1 VSRQLTLFFTAA
13 QFLTRLPT
21 PVIRDFD
28 SSSLSQSLRYFPLVG
43 VLVGL
48 INVGVWWVS
57 NRWFP
62 ASVSIGIMLAAS
74 AVLTGAFHEDGFADA
89 CDGFGGATTPERVL
103 AIMKDSRIGAYGA
116 IGVFLMLGLKWTALA
131 ALPVTLFPLIVV
143 AAHAMS
149 RWCSVALIWRLAY
162 VRGDDDAKSKPFA
175 GRFGGAAWILS
186 GLIGIAGFA
195 PLAAA
200 WARWSGD
207 AALPA
212 GAGPVS
218 SAAVSSAAVSSAAVS
233 SAAASSAAVSS
244 TAVSSA
250 AASGAAALGAGA
262 TAAALATLLA
272 GGYFRRRIG
281 GYTGDCLGAAQQL
294 AEVAFL
300 LGGLAAIQG
309 S

>member
-1 VSRQLTLFFTAA
+1 VSRQLALFFTAA
-13 QFLTRLPT
+13 QFLTRLPM
-21 PVIRDFD
+21 PAIRDFE
-28 SSSLSQSLRYFPLVG
+28 SSSLSQSVRYFPLVG

-48 INVGVWWVS
+48 INIGVWWVS
-57 NRWFP
+57 NRWLP

-74 AVLTGAFHEDGFADA
+74 AAVTGALHEDGFADA
-89 CDGFGGATTPERVL
+89 CDGFGGGTTPDRVL

-116 IGVFLMLGLKWTALA
+116 IGVFLLLGLKWTALA
-131 ALPVTLFPLIVV
+131 ALPLTVFPLMVV

-175 GRFGGAAWILS
+175 GRLGGAAWILS
-186 GLIGIAGFA
+186 GLIGIAGLA

-207 AALPA
+207 AALSAA
-212 GAGPVS
+212 GAV
-218 SAAVSSAAVSSAAVS
+218 
-233 SAAASSAAVSS
+233 
-244 TAVSSA
+244 T
-250 AASGAAALGAGA
+250 SGAAALGAGA
-262 TAAALATLLA
+262 AAAALATLLA

-294 AEVAFL
+294 AELAFL
-300 LGGLAAIQG
+300 LGGLAAIQRR
-309 S
+309 